1 VSEENN
7 NESDNK
13 KTVKSSLID
22 FNFDAAKFFG
32 QVFGNTI
39 AGGVGIIGDK
49 VKYNGYIRAVDLHR
63 KASEHLG
70 AKGLILKLIAL

>member
-1 VSEENN
+1 
-7 NESDNK
+7 
-13 KTVKSSLID
+13 
-22 FNFDAAKFFG
+22 
-32 QVFGNTI
+32 VFGNTI